1 MKRRVC
7 LTLCGA
13 ALALALAA
21 CGGENPTA
29 GAESQPS
36 LVSSQAESSQQESS
50 QQESSQQAATPQ
62 PRQAEPSQG
71 ESASSA
77 AEGALVLTQQD
88 SGAEAGY
95 EPTITLYPDG
105 TFALFASFYDG
116 SVTISGTYAQEGD
129 GYVLTPTD
137 STAQGTAG
145 SDVGEITLTP
155 SGGGFAY
162 SGGQLGATYDGAVF
176 LPPQQ

>member
-36 LVSSQAESSQQESS
+36 LVSSQAESAQQESA
-50 QQESSQQAATPQ
+50 QQATPQ

-155 SGGGFAY
+155 SGSGFAY
-162 SGGQLGATYDGAVF
+162 SGGPLGATYDGAVF

>member
-21 CGGENPTA
+21 CGGANPTA
-29 GAESQPS
+29 GTESQPS

-50 QQESSQQAATPQ
+50 GQATPQ

-129 GYVLTPTD
+129 SYVLTPTD

-145 SDVGEITLTP
+145 SDVGEITLKP
-155 SGGGFAY
+155 SGSGFAY

>member
-21 CGGENPTA
+21 CGGANPTA
-29 GAESQPS
+29 GTESQPS

-50 QQESSQQAATPQ
+50 GQATPQ

-105 TFALFASFYDG
+105 TFTLFASFYDG

-155 SGGGFAY
+155 SGSGFAY

>member
-36 LVSSQAESSQQESS
+36 LVSSQAESAQQESA
-50 QQESSQQAATPQ
+50 QQATPQ

-145 SDVGEITLTP
+145 SNVGEITLTP
-155 SGGGFAY
+155 SGSGFAY

>member
-21 CGGENPTA
+21 CGGANPPA
-29 GAESQPS
+29 GTESQPS
-36 LVSSQAESSQQESS
+36 LVSSQAESAQQESA
-50 QQESSQQAATPQ
+50 QQATPQ

-129 GYVLTPTD
+129 SYVLTPTD

-162 SGGQLGATYDGAVF
+162 SGGQLGATYDRAVF

>member
-36 LVSSQAESSQQESS
+36 LVSSQAESSQQESA
-50 QQESSQQAATPQ
+50 QQATPQ

-155 SGGGFAY
+155 SGSGFAY

>member
-50 QQESSQQAATPQ
+50 PQATPQ

-129 GYVLTPTD
+129 GYILTPTD

-155 SGGGFAY
+155 SGSGFAY

>member
-21 CGGENPTA
+21 CGGANPTA

-36 LVSSQAESSQQESS
+36 LVSSQAESAQQERFP
-50 QQESSQQAATPQ
+50 QATPQ

-88 SGAEAGY
+88 SGAEVGY

>member
-29 GAESQPS
+29 GTESQPS
-36 LVSSQAESSQQESS
+36 LVSSQAESAQQESS
-50 QQESSQQAATPQ
+50 QQATPQ

-155 SGGGFAY
+155 SGSGFAY

>member
-13 ALALALAA
+13 ALALALTA

-29 GAESQPS
+29 GTESQPS

-50 QQESSQQAATPQ
+50 GQATPQ

>member
-7 LTLCGA
+7 LMLCGA

-29 GAESQPS
+29 GTESQPS

-50 QQESSQQAATPQ
+50 QQATPQ

>member
-36 LVSSQAESSQQESS
+36 LVSSQAESAQQESA
-50 QQESSQQAATPQ
+50 QQATPQ

>member
-7 LTLCGA
+7 LMLCGA

-50 QQESSQQAATPQ
+50 PQATPQ

-155 SGGGFAY
+155 SGSGFAY

>member
-7 LTLCGA
+7 LMLCGA

-21 CGGENPTA
+21 CGGANPTA

-50 QQESSQQAATPQ
+50 VQATPQ

>member
-21 CGGENPTA
+21 CGGANPPA
-29 GAESQPS
+29 GTESQPS
-36 LVSSQAESSQQESS
+36 LVSSQAESAQQESA
-50 QQESSQQAATPQ
+50 QQATPQ

-129 GYVLTPTD
+129 GYVLIPTD

>member
-13 ALALALAA
+13 ALALALTA

-29 GAESQPS
+29 GTESQPS
-36 LVSSQAESSQQESS
+36 LVSSQAESSQQESA
-50 QQESSQQAATPQ
+50 QQATPQ

>member
-21 CGGENPTA
+21 CGGANPTA
-29 GAESQPS
+29 GTESQPS

-50 QQESSQQAATPQ
+50 QQATPQ

-77 AEGALVLTQQD
+77 AEGALVLPQQD

-95 EPTITLYPDG
+95 EPTITLYPDR

-155 SGGGFAY
+155 SGSGFAY

>member
-21 CGGENPTA
+21 CGEANPTA

-50 QQESSQQAATPQ
+50 GQATPQ

>member
-7 LTLCGA
+7 LMLCGA
-13 ALALALAA
+13 ALALALTA

-29 GAESQPS
+29 GTESQPS
-36 LVSSQAESSQQESS
+36 LVSSQAESSQQESA
-50 QQESSQQAATPQ
+50 QQATPQ

-145 SDVGEITLTP
+145 SNVGEITLTP

>member
-21 CGGENPTA
+21 CGGANPTA
-29 GAESQPS
+29 GTESQPS

-50 QQESSQQAATPQ
+50 QQATPQ

-116 SVTISGTYAQEGD
+116 SATISGTYAQEGD

-155 SGGGFAY
+155 SGSGFAY

>member
-29 GAESQPS
+29 GTESQPS

-50 QQESSQQAATPQ
+50 GQATPQ

-155 SGGGFAY
+155 SGSGFAY

>member
-21 CGGENPTA
+21 CGGANPTA

-36 LVSSQAESSQQESS
+36 LVSSQADSSQQESS
-50 QQESSQQAATPQ
+50 VQAASPQ

-155 SGGGFAY
+155 SGSGFAY

>member
-7 LTLCGA
+7 LMLCGA

-29 GAESQPS
+29 GAESQSS

-50 QQESSQQAATPQ
+50 QQATPQ

-155 SGGGFAY
+155 SGSGFAY

>member
-21 CGGENPTA
+21 CGGANPTA
-29 GAESQPS
+29 GTESQPS
-36 LVSSQAESSQQESS
+36 LVSSQAESAQQESS
-50 QQESSQQAATPQ
+50 QQATPQ

-105 TFALFASFYDG
+105 TFALVASFYDG

>member
-13 ALALALAA
+13 ALALALTA

-29 GAESQPS
+29 GTESQPS
-36 LVSSQAESSQQESS
+36 LVSSQAESSQQESA
-50 QQESSQQAATPQ
+50 QQATPQ

-155 SGGGFAY
+155 SGSGFAY

>member
-7 LTLCGA
+7 LAVCGA

-21 CGGENPTA
+21 CGGANPTA

-36 LVSSQAESSQQESS
+36 LVSSQA
-50 QQESSQQAATPQ
+50 
-62 PRQAEPSQG
+62 

-129 GYVLTPTD
+129 SYVLTPTD

>member
-21 CGGENPTA
+21 CGGANPTA

-50 QQESSQQAATPQ
+50 PQATPQ

-155 SGGGFAY
+155 SGSGFAY

>member
-7 LTLCGA
+7 LMLCGA

-36 LVSSQAESSQQESS
+36 LVSSQAESSQQESA
-50 QQESSQQAATPQ
+50 QQATPQ

-116 SVTISGTYAQEGD
+116 SATISGTYAQEGD

-155 SGGGFAY
+155 SGSGFAY

>member
-7 LTLCGA
+7 LMLCGA

-21 CGGENPTA
+21 CGEANPTA
-29 GAESQPS
+29 GTESQPS

-50 QQESSQQAATPQ
+50 QQATPQ

>member
-21 CGGENPTA
+21 CGGANPTS
-29 GAESQPS
+29 GTESQPS
-36 LVSSQAESSQQESS
+36 LVSSQAESAQQESA
-50 QQESSQQAATPQ
+50 QQATPQ

>member
-21 CGGENPTA
+21 CGGANPTA
-29 GAESQPS
+29 GTESQPS

-50 QQESSQQAATPQ
+50 GQATPQ

-129 GYVLTPTD
+129 GCVLTPTD

-155 SGGGFAY
+155 SGSGFAY

>member
-7 LTLCGA
+7 LMLCGA

-29 GAESQPS
+29 GTESQPS
-36 LVSSQAESSQQESS
+36 LVSSQAESSQQ
-50 QQESSQQAATPQ
+50 AATPQ
-62 PRQAEPSQG
+62 PRQAESSQG

>member
-7 LTLCGA
+7 LMLCGA
-13 ALALALAA
+13 ALALALTA

-29 GAESQPS
+29 GTESQPS
-36 LVSSQAESSQQESS
+36 LVSSQAESSQQESA
-50 QQESSQQAATPQ
+50 QQATPQ

-77 AEGALVLTQQD
+77 AEGALALTQQD

>member
-7 LTLCGA
+7 LMLCGA

>member
-7 LTLCGA
+7 LMLCGA
-13 ALALALAA
+13 ALALALTA

-29 GAESQPS
+29 GTESQPS
-36 LVSSQAESSQQESS
+36 LVSSQAESSQQESA
-50 QQESSQQAATPQ
+50 QQATPQ

-155 SGGGFAY
+155 SGSGFAY

>member
-7 LTLCGA
+7 LAVCGA
-13 ALALALAA
+13 ALALALTA
-21 CGGENPTA
+21 CGGANPTA

-36 LVSSQAESSQQESS
+36 LVSSQAESAQQESA
-50 QQESSQQAATPQ
+50 QQATPQ

-155 SGGGFAY
+155 SGSGFAY

>member
-7 LTLCGA
+7 LAVCGA

-21 CGGENPTA
+21 CGGANPTA
-29 GAESQPS
+29 GTESQPS

-50 QQESSQQAATPQ
+50 QQATPQ

-155 SGGGFAY
+155 SGSGFAY

>member
-1 MKRRVC
+1 M
-7 LTLCGA
+7 
-13 ALALALAA
+13 
-21 CGGENPTA
+21 
-29 GAESQPS
+29 
-36 LVSSQAESSQQESS
+36 
-50 QQESSQQAATPQ
+50 QAATPQ
-62 PRQAEPSQG
+62 PRQAEALRRGRALPPRRRGRWCSPSRIPG
-71 ESASSA
+71 PRR
-77 AEGALVLTQQD
+77 
-88 SGAEAGY
+88 GY

-162 SGGQLGATYDGAVF
+162 SGGQLGAH
-176 LPPQQ
+176 L

>member
-7 LTLCGA
+7 LMLCGA

-21 CGGENPTA
+21 CGGANPTA

-36 LVSSQAESSQQESS
+36 LVSSQAESSQQ
-50 QQESSQQAATPQ
+50 
-62 PRQAEPSQG
+62 
-71 ESASSA
+71 
-77 AEGALVLTQQD
+77 D
-88 SGAEAGY
+88 SGAEAGD